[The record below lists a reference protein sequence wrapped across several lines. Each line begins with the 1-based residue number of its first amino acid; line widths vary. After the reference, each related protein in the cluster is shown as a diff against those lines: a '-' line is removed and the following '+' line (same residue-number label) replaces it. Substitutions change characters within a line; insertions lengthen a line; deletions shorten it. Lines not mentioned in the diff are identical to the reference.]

1 VLCTSQFDT
10 LRLVS
15 TPTPYALDVEPE
27 RRDVRRLSK
36 KVRDEALR
44 RMNDAGFGVR
54 AIAKDAGL
62 PSATVARII
71 RKQRDRPAPHPPAS

>member
-1 VLCTSQFDT
+1 
-10 LRLVS
+10 LVS

-36 KVRDEALR
+36 KVRDAVAERDEALR